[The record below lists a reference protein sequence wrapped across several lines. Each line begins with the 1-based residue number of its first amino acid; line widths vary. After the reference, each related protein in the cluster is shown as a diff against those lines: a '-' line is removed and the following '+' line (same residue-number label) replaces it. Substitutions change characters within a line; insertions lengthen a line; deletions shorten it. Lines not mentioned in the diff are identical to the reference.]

1 MSEFTVFPYT
11 FDNLSRIGNDSCS
24 LDQRNIQNNSAS
36 NYVVENYYPYCPM
49 TNAIDFAT
57 KQPNINYTGS
67 HQVGINGC
75 NITENSEL
83 RYTKVSKPA
92 CKINLQE
99 RPYLTVPYL
108 GRGKV
113 DPVLE
118 RQIRAGDKELNKKSL
133 NPSTE
138 YNLSEK
144 HNYPL
149 IDELRNNIND
159 PSNYIEE
166 SADNNWIRGGMSSRE
181 YTKNLN
187 NNNNSSNN

>member
-1 MSEFTVFPYT
+1 MSEFSVFPYT

-24 LDQRNIQNNSAS
+24 LDQRNIQNYAAS
-36 NYVVENYYPYCPM
+36 NYQVENFSPFCPM

-57 KQPNINYTGS
+57 KQPNVNYTGS

-83 RYTKVSKPA
+83 RYTKVTKPA
-92 CKINLQE
+92 CKISLQE

-118 RQIRAGDKELNKKSL
+118 RQIRIGDKELNKKSL
-133 NPSTE
+133 NLTTE
-138 YNLSEK
+138 ANLSEK
-144 HNYPL
+144 QNYPL
-149 IDELRNNIND
+149 IDDLRNTVTNPN
-159 PSNYIEE
+159 NLIEE
-166 SADNNWIRGGMSSRE
+166 SASSNWVRGGMSSRDFS
-181 YTKNLN
+181 KNLN
-187 NNNNSSNN
+187 NNNNS

>member
-1 MSEFTVFPYT
+1 MSEFSVFPYT

-24 LDQRNIQNNSAS
+24 LDQRNIQNYHAS
-36 NYVVENYYPYCPM
+36 NYQVENFAPFCPM
-49 TNAIDFAT
+49 TNAIDLAT
-57 KQPNINYTGS
+57 KQPNMNFTGS

-75 NITENSEL
+75 NIAENSEL

-92 CKINLQE
+92 CKITLQE

-118 RQIRAGDKELNKKSL
+118 RQIRMGDKELNKKSL
-133 NPSTE
+133 NPTSE
-138 YNLSEK
+138 VNLSDK
-144 HNYPL
+144 KNYPL
-149 IDELRNNIND
+149 IDSIRSTIND

-166 SADNNWIRGGMSSRE
+166 SASSNWVRGGMSSRDHS
-181 YTKNLN
+181 KKLN
-187 NNNNSSNN
+187 NNNNY

>member
-1 MSEFTVFPYT
+1 MSEFSVFPYT

-24 LDQRNIQNNSAS
+24 LDQRNIQNYAAS
-36 NYVVENYYPYCPM
+36 NYQVENFTPFCPM

-57 KQPNINYTGS
+57 KQPNVNYTGS

-83 RYTKVSKPA
+83 RYTKVTKPA
-92 CKINLQE
+92 CKISLQE

-118 RQIRAGDKELNKKSL
+118 RQIRIGDKELNKKSL
-133 NPSTE
+133 NPTTE
-138 YNLSEK
+138 ANLSEK
-144 HNYPL
+144 QNYPL
-149 IDELRNNIND
+149 IDDLRNTVTNPN
-159 PSNYIEE
+159 NLIEE
-166 SADNNWIRGGMSSRE
+166 SASSNWVRGGMSSRDFS
-181 YTKNLN
+181 KNLN
-187 NNNNSSNN
+187 NNSNSQN

>member
-1 MSEFTVFPYT
+1 MSELSVFPYT

-24 LDQRNIQNNSAS
+24 LDQRNIQNYAAS
-36 NYVVENYYPYCPM
+36 NYQVENFSPFCPM

-57 KQPNINYTGS
+57 KQPNVNYTGS

-83 RYTKVSKPA
+83 RYTKVTKPA
-92 CKINLQE
+92 CKISLQE

-118 RQIRAGDKELNKKSL
+118 RQIRIGDKELNKKSL
-133 NPSTE
+133 NPTTE
-138 YNLSEK
+138 ANLSEK
-144 HNYPL
+144 QNYPL
-149 IDELRNNIND
+149 IDDLRNTVTNPN
-159 PSNYIEE
+159 NLIEE
-166 SADNNWIRGGMSSRE
+166 SASSNWVRGGMSSRDFS
-181 YTKNLN
+181 KNLN
-187 NNNNSSNN
+187 NNNNS

>member
-1 MSEFTVFPYT
+1 MSEFSIFPYT

-24 LDQRNIQNNSAS
+24 LDQRNIQNYNAS
-36 NYVVENYYPYCPM
+36 NYQVENYYPFCPM

-75 NITENSEL
+75 NINENSEL
-83 RYTKVSKPA
+83 RNTKVSKPA
-92 CKINLQE
+92 CKITLQE

-118 RQIRAGDKELNKKSL
+118 RQIKVGDRELNKKSL
-133 NPSTE
+133 NPSSE
-138 YNLSEK
+138 INLSDK
-144 HNYPL
+144 QNYPL
-149 IDELRNNIND
+149 IDELRTSVTNPKNC
-159 PSNYIEE
+159 IEE
-166 SADNNWIRGGMSSRE
+166 MASSNWVRGGMSSRE
-181 YTKNLN
+181 FSKNLN
-187 NNNNSSNN
+187 NNSN

>member
-1 MSEFTVFPYT
+1 MSEFSVFPYT

-24 LDQRNIQNNSAS
+24 LDQRNIQNYAAS
-36 NYVVENYYPYCPM
+36 NYQVENFSPFCPM

-83 RYTKVSKPA
+83 RYTKVTKPA
-92 CKINLQE
+92 CKISLQE

-118 RQIRAGDKELNKKSL
+118 RQIRIGDKELNKKSL
-133 NPSTE
+133 NPTTE
-138 YNLSEK
+138 ANLSEK
-144 HNYPL
+144 QNYPL
-149 IDELRNNIND
+149 IDDLRNTVTNPN
-159 PSNYIEE
+159 NLIEE
-166 SADNNWIRGGMSSRE
+166 SASSNWVRGGMSSRDFS
-181 YTKNLN
+181 KNLN
-187 NNNNSSNN
+187 NNNNS

>member
-1 MSEFTVFPYT
+1 MSEFSVFPYT

-24 LDQRNIQNNSAS
+24 LDQRNIQNYAAS
-36 NYVVENYYPYCPM
+36 NYQVENFSPFCPM

-57 KQPNINYTGS
+57 KQPNVNYTGS

-83 RYTKVSKPA
+83 RYTKVTKPA
-92 CKINLQE
+92 CKISLQE

-118 RQIRAGDKELNKKSL
+118 RQIRIGDKELNKKSL
-133 NPSTE
+133 NPTTE
-138 YNLSEK
+138 ANLSEK
-144 HNYPL
+144 QNYPL
-149 IDELRNNIND
+149 IDDLRNTVTNPN
-159 PSNYIEE
+159 NLIEE
-166 SADNNWIRGGMSSRE
+166 SASSNWVRGGMSSRDFS
-181 YTKNLN
+181 KNLN
-187 NNNNSSNN
+187 NNSNSQN

>member
-1 MSEFTVFPYT
+1 MSEFSVFPYT

-24 LDQRNIQNNSAS
+24 LDQRNIQNYAAS
-36 NYVVENYYPYCPM
+36 NYQVENFSPFCPM

-57 KQPNINYTGS
+57 KQPNVNYTGS

-83 RYTKVSKPA
+83 RYTKVTKPA
-92 CKINLQE
+92 CKISLQE

-118 RQIRAGDKELNKKSL
+118 RQIRIGDKELNKKSL
-133 NPSTE
+133 NPTTE
-138 YNLSEK
+138 ANLSEK
-144 HNYPL
+144 QNYPL
-149 IDELRNNIND
+149 IDDLRNTVTNPN
-159 PSNYIEE
+159 NLIEE
-166 SADNNWIRGGMSSRE
+166 SASSNWVRGGMSSRDFS
-181 YTKNLN
+181 KNLN
-187 NNNNSSNN
+187 NNNNS

>member
-1 MSEFTVFPYT
+1 MSEFSVFPYT

-24 LDQRNIQNNSAS
+24 LDQRNIQNYAAS
-36 NYVVENYYPYCPM
+36 NYQVENFSPFCPM

-57 KQPNINYTGS
+57 KQPNVNYTGS

-83 RYTKVSKPA
+83 RYTKVTKPA
-92 CKINLQE
+92 CKISLQE

-118 RQIRAGDKELNKKSL
+118 RQIRIGDKELNKKSL
-133 NPSTE
+133 NPTTE
-138 YNLSEK
+138 ANLSEK
-144 HNYPL
+144 QNYPL
-149 IDELRNNIND
+149 IDDLRNTVTNPKNL
-159 PSNYIEE
+159 IEE
-166 SADNNWIRGGMSSRE
+166 SASSNWVRGGMSSRDFS
-181 YTKNLN
+181 KNLN
-187 NNNNSSNN
+187 NNNNS